1 MLNKL
6 KFIAIPLLA
15 TSLFL
20 TGCMSEEYVKEQ
32 QEFEKVSKQMETSYL
47 PEGYTIYDIIISDDK
62 SVIQIITN
70 NYYVSENIPN
80 LISHLNSL
88 KTDETIKDFDVHTY
102 QNGTKYADDQIVI
115 IIFK

>member
-6 KFIAIPLLA
+6 KFVVMLLLA

-20 TGCMSEEYVKEQ
+20 TGCASEEYVEEQ
-32 QEFEKVSKQMETSYL
+32 QKFEKISKQIKTSYL
-47 PEGYTIYDIIISDDK
+47 PEGYTINDIIISDDK

-70 NYYVSENIPN
+70 NYYTSENIPN

-102 QNGTKYADDQIVI
+102 QDGTKYADDQIVI